1 MLDYYMK
8 WERIFITL
16 DMGYAHY
23 YTFSMMK
30 WNRMKFRLKLILP
43 ILCFLLVEVAV
54 LPATPLPFTNVRVEG
69 RMPITEI
76 FRVEQNDAA
85 LDFNLS
91 ASRNSIIRVGSY
103 TLISNNSIS
112 KFRLA
117 IRPGEDGNQER
128 FAFVLDEGEPL
139 PQGQESVIPFT
150 VHVSSNI
157 ARAVSVAGQQ
167 AMEKDLGVRGVYGNN
182 DAILYET
189 GDILAEIPD
198 FNPDFYATGW
208 YSAAI
213 QLSIE
218 VI

>member
-1 MLDYYMK
+1 
-8 WERIFITL
+8 
-16 DMGYAHY
+16 
-23 YTFSMMK
+23 
-30 WNRMKFRLKLILP
+30 MKFRLKLILP
-43 ILCFLLVEVAV
+43 ILCFLLVEGAV
-54 LPATPLPFTNVRVEG
+54 LSATPLPFTNVRVEG

-198 FNPDFYATGW
+198 FNPDLYATGW

>member
-1 MLDYYMK
+1 
-8 WERIFITL
+8 
-16 DMGYAHY
+16 MGCMPY
-23 YTFSMMK
+23 YTFIMKK
-30 WNRMKFRLKLILP
+30 WNWTKSRYKLILP
-43 ILCFLLVEVAV
+43 ALFFLLVEGAA
-54 LPATPLPFTNVRVEG
+54 LSAAPLPFTNVKVEG

-103 TLISNNSIS
+103 TLVSNNTIS

-128 FAFVLDEGEPL
+128 FAFLLDEGEPL
-139 PQGQESVIPFT
+139 PQGQESKIPFT
-150 VHVSSNI
+150 VRVSSNI
-157 ARAVSVAGQQ
+157 SRAVSVAGQQ
-167 AMEKDLGVRGVYGNN
+167 AMEKDLGVRGSYGNN

-198 FNPDFYATGW
+198 FNPDNYATGW
-208 YSAAI
+208 YSSAI

>member
-1 MLDYYMK
+1 
-8 WERIFITL
+8 
-16 DMGYAHY
+16 
-23 YTFSMMK
+23 
-30 WNRMKFRLKLILP
+30 MKFRLKLILP
-43 ILCFLLVEVAV
+43 ILCFLLVEGAV

-198 FNPDFYATGW
+198 FNPDLYATGW

>member
-1 MLDYYMK
+1 M
-8 WERIFITL
+8 
-16 DMGYAHY
+16 
-23 YTFSMMK
+23 
-30 WNRMKFRLKLILP
+30 
-43 ILCFLLVEVAV
+43 
-54 LPATPLPFTNVRVEG
+54 EG
-69 RMPITEI
+69 RMPVTEI
-76 FRVEQNDAA
+76 FRVEQNEAA

-103 TLISNNSIS
+103 TLVSNNTIS

-117 IRPGEDGNQER
+117 IRPGEDGNQEY
-128 FAFVLDEGEPL
+128 FAFTLDEGEPL
-139 PQGQESVIPFT
+139 LQGQASEIPFT
-150 VHVSSNI
+150 VRVSSNI
-157 ARAVSVAGQQ
+157 SRAVSVAGQQ

-198 FNPDFYATGW
+198 FDPDLYATGW

>member
-1 MLDYYMK
+1 MK

-23 YTFSMMK
+23 YTFCMMK

-54 LPATPLPFTNVRVEG
+54 LSATPLPFTNVRVEG

-198 FNPDFYATGW
+198 FNPDLYATGW

>member
-1 MLDYYMK
+1 
-8 WERIFITL
+8 
-16 DMGYAHY
+16 MGYAHY
-23 YTFSMMK
+23 YTFCMMK

-43 ILCFLLVEVAV
+43 ILCFLLVEGAV
-54 LPATPLPFTNVRVEG
+54 LSATPLPFTNVRVEG

-198 FNPDFYATGW
+198 FNPDLYATGW

>member
-1 MLDYYMK
+1 
-8 WERIFITL
+8 
-16 DMGYAHY
+16 MGYLPY
-23 YTFSMMK
+23 YTFCMMRR
-30 WNRMKFRLKLILP
+30 NRMKRRLKFILP
-43 ILCFLLVEVAV
+43 ILFFLLLEGAV
-54 LPATPLPFTNVRVEG
+54 LTAASLPFTSVRVEG
-69 RMPITEI
+69 RMPVTEI

-103 TLISNNSIS
+103 TLVSNNTIS

-128 FAFVLDEGEPL
+128 FAFTLDEGEPL
-139 PQGQESVIPFT
+139 PQGQASEIPFT
-150 VHVSSNI
+150 VRVSSNI
-157 ARAVSVAGQQ
+157 SRAVSVAGQQ
-167 AMEKDLGVRGVYGNN
+167 AMEKDLGVRGAYGNN

-198 FNPDFYATGW
+198 FDPDLYATGW

>member
-1 MLDYYMK
+1 
-8 WERIFITL
+8 
-16 DMGYAHY
+16 
-23 YTFSMMK
+23 MMK
-30 WNRMKFRLKLILP
+30 WNWMKFRLKLILP
-43 ILCFLLVEVAV
+43 ILCFLLVEGAV

-182 DAILYET
+182 DTILYET

-198 FNPDFYATGW
+198 FNPDLYATGW

>member
-1 MLDYYMK
+1 
-8 WERIFITL
+8 
-16 DMGYAHY
+16 MGYLHY
-23 YTFSMMK
+23 YTFCMMIQ
-30 WNRMKFRLKLILP
+30 NRMIRRLKFILP
-43 ILCFLLVEVAV
+43 ILFFLLLEGAV
-54 LPATPLPFTNVRVEG
+54 LAAASLPFTSVRMEG
-69 RMPITEI
+69 RMPVTEI
-76 FRVEQNDAA
+76 FRVEQNEAA

-103 TLISNNSIS
+103 TLVSNNTIS

-117 IRPGEDGNQER
+117 IRPGEDGNQEY
-128 FAFVLDEGEPL
+128 FAFTLDEGEPL
-139 PQGQESVIPFT
+139 LQGQASEIPFT
-150 VHVSSNI
+150 VRVSSNI
-157 ARAVSVAGQQ
+157 SRAVSVAGQQ

-198 FNPDFYATGW
+198 FDPDLYATGW

>member
-1 MLDYYMK
+1 
-8 WERIFITL
+8 
-16 DMGYAHY
+16 
-23 YTFSMMK
+23 MMIQ
-30 WNRMKFRLKLILP
+30 NRMIRRLKFILP
-43 ILCFLLVEVAV
+43 ILFFLLLEGAV
-54 LPATPLPFTNVRVEG
+54 LAAASLPFTSVRMEG
-69 RMPITEI
+69 RMPVTEI
-76 FRVEQNDAA
+76 FRVEQNEAA

-103 TLISNNSIS
+103 TLVSNNTIS

-117 IRPGEDGNQER
+117 IRPGEDGNQEY
-128 FAFVLDEGEPL
+128 FAFTLDEGEPL
-139 PQGQESVIPFT
+139 LQGQASEIPFT
-150 VHVSSNI
+150 VRVSSNI
-157 ARAVSVAGQQ
+157 SRAVSVAGQQ

-198 FNPDFYATGW
+198 FDPDLYATGW

>member
-1 MLDYYMK
+1 M
-8 WERIFITL
+8 IQ
-16 DMGYAHY
+16 
-23 YTFSMMK
+23 
-30 WNRMKFRLKLILP
+30 NRMIRRLKFILP
-43 ILCFLLVEVAV
+43 ILFFLLLEGAV
-54 LPATPLPFTNVRVEG
+54 LAAASLPFTSVRMEG
-69 RMPITEI
+69 RMPVTEI
-76 FRVEQNDAA
+76 FRVEQNEAA

-103 TLISNNSIS
+103 TLVSNNTIS

-117 IRPGEDGNQER
+117 IRPGEDGNQEY
-128 FAFVLDEGEPL
+128 FAFTLDEGEPL
-139 PQGQESVIPFT
+139 LQGQASEIPFT
-150 VHVSSNI
+150 VRVSSNI
-157 ARAVSVAGQQ
+157 SRAVSVAGQQ

-198 FNPDFYATGW
+198 FDPDLYATGW

>member
-1 MLDYYMK
+1 
-8 WERIFITL
+8 
-16 DMGYAHY
+16 
-23 YTFSMMK
+23 MMK

-43 ILCFLLVEVAV
+43 ILCFLLVEGAV
-54 LPATPLPFTNVRVEG
+54 LSATPLPFTNVRVEG

-182 DAILYET
+182 DTILYET

-198 FNPDFYATGW
+198 FNPDLYATGW